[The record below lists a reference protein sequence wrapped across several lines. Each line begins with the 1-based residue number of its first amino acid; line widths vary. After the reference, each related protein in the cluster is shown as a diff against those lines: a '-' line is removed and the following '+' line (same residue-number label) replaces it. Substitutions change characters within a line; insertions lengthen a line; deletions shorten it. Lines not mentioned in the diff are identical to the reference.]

1 MDYIYLYNLI
11 PDEVDKEFV
20 KTFIDELKKYDIKE
34 EYIIKSLLTASLSI
48 PLIRLVQKASLS
60 HCE

>member
-11 PDEVDKEFV
+11 PDEVDKKFV
-20 KTFIDELKKYDIKE
+20 KTFIDELKKCDIKE

-48 PLIRLVQKASLS
+48 SLIRMVQKASL
-60 HCE
+60 